1 MGNEALKPV
10 EDLTFREAMA
20 ELDGIVGV
28 LESNTL
34 ELEDSLA
41 SYERGVAL
49 LRALQGRLA
58 TAQQKV
64 DVLMGQLEPE
74 VGRAA
79 RYHAFVTPLA
89 DRVPRERRLQQ
100 RAACFASTMSARN
113 LLVRRQAVERFG
125 YQCGFIF
132 AEVPAYQC

>member
-1 MGNEALKPV
+1 MSDALDVKPV
-10 EDLTFREAMA
+10 EELSFREAMA

-58 TAQQKV
+58 EAQQKV
-64 DVLMGQLEPE
+64 DVLMGELAPE
-74 VGRAA
+74 ADDEA
-79 RYHAFVTPLA
+79 RDTSL
-89 DRVPRERRLQQ
+89 
-100 RAACFASTMSARN
+100 S
-113 LLVRRQAVERFG
+113 
-125 YQCGFIF
+125 
-132 AEVPAYQC
+132 

>member
-1 MGNEALKPV
+1 MNKQNSKPI
-10 EDLTFREAMA
+10 EELTFREAMA

-74 VGRAA
+74 ISDEA
-79 RYHAFVTPLA
+79 R
-89 DRVPRERRLQQ
+89 D
-100 RAACFASTMSARN
+100 STLS
-113 LLVRRQAVERFG
+113 
-125 YQCGFIF
+125 
-132 AEVPAYQC
+132 

>member
-49 LRALQGRLA
+49 LRDLQGRLA

-74 VGRAA
+74 VS
-79 RYHAFVTPLA
+79 
-89 DRVPRERRLQQ
+89 DEQ
-100 RAACFASTMSARN
+100 RDTTLS
-113 LLVRRQAVERFG
+113 
-125 YQCGFIF
+125 
-132 AEVPAYQC
+132 

>member
-28 LESNTL
+28 LESNT
-34 ELEDSLA
+34 LA

-74 VGRAA
+74 VS
-79 RYHAFVTPLA
+79 
-89 DRVPRERRLQQ
+89 DEQ
-100 RAACFASTMSARN
+100 RDTMLS
-113 LLVRRQAVERFG
+113 
-125 YQCGFIF
+125 
-132 AEVPAYQC
+132 

>member
-1 MGNEALKPV
+1 MNKQNLKPI
-10 EDLTFREAMA
+10 EELTFREAMA

-49 LRALQGRLA
+49 LRPLQGRLA

-74 VGRAA
+74 ISDEA
-79 RYHAFVTPLA
+79 R
-89 DRVPRERRLQQ
+89 D
-100 RAACFASTMSARN
+100 STLS
-113 LLVRRQAVERFG
+113 
-125 YQCGFIF
+125 
-132 AEVPAYQC
+132 